1 MASKIGYPDMQT
13 QEIAEIK
20 KQMVVLQQ
28 SAASHETEQQKIRQ
42 EMHSLRE
49 GVQHELQ
56 TFTTS
61 LEQSVQKVIGA
72 QETRMNEGFGE
83 LRNLIF
89 RHAGGT
95 PHAAPSLE

>member
-1 MASKIGYPDMQT
+1 
-13 QEIAEIK
+13 
-20 KQMVVLQQ
+20 MVVLQQ
-28 SAASHETEQQKIRQ
+28 SAVSQETEQQKIRQ
-42 EMHSLRE
+42 EMHCLRE

-83 LRNLIF
+83 LRNLILGMQEG
-89 RHAGGT
+89 RHT
-95 PHAAPSLE
+95 RPRLSNERMED